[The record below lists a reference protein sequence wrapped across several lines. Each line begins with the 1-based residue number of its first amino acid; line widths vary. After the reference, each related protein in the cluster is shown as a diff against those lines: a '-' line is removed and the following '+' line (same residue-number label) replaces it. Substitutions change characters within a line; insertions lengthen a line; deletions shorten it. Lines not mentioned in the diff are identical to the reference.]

1 MKVENNRILHIA
13 SLTKGYNTV
22 IDIGSDHGLVLKKAF
37 DLGFIK
43 KGIATDINE
52 GPLNQAKSNLKDYNV
67 NYYLSDGFKN
77 INEIYDLAIITGMG
91 PNLIF
96 NIIKNEI
103 KENDFILGPN
113 QKPYLLR
120 KLLLENNFKIIEET
134 IVYDGFFYIFFKVR
148 KGEMALSNSEI
159 YTGLNLKNKPLFKK
173 YFIHKI
179 KKIQEIIIKTNKE
192 RVNELRLIKSYYENM
207 VEKL

>member
-1 MKVENNRILHIA
+1 MKVVNNRILHIA

-120 KLLLENNFKIIEET
+120 KLLLENNFKII
-134 IVYDGFFYIFFKVR
+134 
-148 KGEMALSNSEI
+148 
-159 YTGLNLKNKPLFKK
+159 
-173 YFIHKI
+173 
-179 KKIQEIIIKTNKE
+179 
-192 RVNELRLIKSYYENM
+192 
-207 VEKL
+207 